1 MFILPL
7 SRRVLFFRYH
17 QQNEKSFNR
26 KRNVYDLSDLL
37 SIVVSSGPP
46 VENCWNLKFKLI
58 FNLQILILQ

>member
-37 SIVVSSGPP
+37 SIVVSFGPP
-46 VENCWNLKFKLI
+46 VENC
-58 FNLQILILQ
+58 